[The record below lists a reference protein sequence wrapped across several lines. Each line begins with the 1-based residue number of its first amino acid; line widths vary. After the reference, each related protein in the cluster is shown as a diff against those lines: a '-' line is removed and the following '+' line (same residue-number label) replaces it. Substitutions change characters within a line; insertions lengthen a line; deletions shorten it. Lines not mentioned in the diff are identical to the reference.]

1 VVEINIQA
9 LLTQH
14 KSAINEIYNV
24 ACGEATSLNSLF
36 QMLRDELALLE
47 PSVKAIEP
55 IHEKIRVGDIPHSLA
70 SIEKAQRLLA
80 YKPST
85 NVEEGIKQSVAW
97 YLADS
102 HR

>member
-1 VVEINIQA
+1 MI
-9 LLTQH
+9 
-14 KSAINEIYNV
+14 
-24 ACGEATSLNSLF
+24 
-36 QMLRDELALLE
+36 D

-55 IHEKIRVGDIPHSLA
+55 IHEKIIVGDIPHSLA

-97 YLADS
+97 YVKDS
-102 HR
+102 KK

>member
-1 VVEINIQA
+1 
-9 LLTQH
+9 
-14 KSAINEIYNV
+14 
-24 ACGEATSLNSLF
+24 
-36 QMLRDELALLE
+36 MLRNELALFE
-47 PSVKAIEP
+47 PSVKVIEP

-97 YLADS
+97 YVKDS
-102 HR
+102 MH